1 MAKRENEENILLHP
15 PEIIL
20 LENHSIMIDKKL
32 VISEYLSAYQKAFT
46 SIKEQCEKYKDNFSE
61 K

>member
-1 MAKRENEENILLHP
+1 M
-15 PEIIL
+15 
-20 LENHSIMIDKKL
+20 NHSIMIDKKL